1 MLQHDTISGD
11 VIIDAYGFKGV
22 YKSRYVFHLIEQSLE
37 ITFSPFDS
45 AIYRIAK
52 RVFLKIQLKVL
63 HV

>member
-22 YKSRYVFHLIEQSLE
+22 YKSRYVASLE
-37 ITFSPFDS
+37 ITFSLSDS
-45 AIYRIAK
+45 TIYRIAK